1 MKTRLRKV
9 NPERKK
15 GQYQKKCQSIL
26 HRSNDSR
33 LVNLKS
39 KKDVKRNLVQY
50 VRKNK
55 LVINRRGNICLECI
69 RVVQTQMSKSNNVDA
84 ILDTSDTESDHS
96 TTFSANEEVN
106 IFKNI
111 LRQSSSDMGQ
121 GCSQSFFIT
130 DMGSSPQHQI
140 NDWHNLLHINTL
152 IEKDIT
158 KLFKNKSCSS
168 VEKVVTYS
176 PVQWLDERP
185 TEIVNFFSKLCAKN
199 PRESNDAFFIAKL
212 IEQVYGLRNS
222 RLVLPLSFRH
232 NLVSYS
238 LSGSKDLLRLN
249 SSTFPSGSYTFVCNW
264 LSDNAKN
271 QILFPEGT
279 VRVVFDNEQVVG
291 KRYVVSLENPNVPIS
306 VVTSHAYLQMEKMV
320 PYRCHPIFRQN
331 TGCLNH

>member
-1 MKTRLRKV
+1 MKTRLKTV

-39 KKDVKRNLVQY
+39 KKDVKKNLVQY
-50 VRKNK
+50 MRKNK

-84 ILDTSDTESDHS
+84 ILDNSDTESDHS
-96 TTFSANEEVN
+96 TTFSSNEEVDM
-106 IFKNI
+106 FKNI

-121 GCSQSFFIT
+121 GCSQSFFKT
-130 DMGSSPQHQI
+130 DSSPQHQI

-264 LSDNAKN
+264 LSDNAKK

-331 TGCLNH
+331 TG